1 MTGPRQVAAGA
12 AATFEVQVTERG
24 RPYPAQD
31 LQEVK
36 YLLFDGRQELVVQGR
51 AQSAGSGWRVT
62 LGPDVTR
69 RLRPGSNRLE
79 VIVVSKVVSVPSFAS
94 VTFTSL
100 PAR

>member
-12 AATFEVQVTERG
+12 AATFEVRITERG

-36 YLLFDGRQELVVQGR
+36 YLLFDGRQELVAQGR
-51 AQSAGSGWRVT
+51 ARAAGPNWQIALS
-62 LGPDVTR
+62 PDVTQ
-69 RLRPGSNRLE
+69 RLRPGSSRLE
-79 VIVVSKVVSVPSFAS
+79 VIVVSKVVSVPTFAS